1 MNRMYVNFI
10 PSAIRY
16 FDLNQAFNLA
26 FESNC
31 TTVSVTYIFCI
42 LKNHIASIIKTKKP
56 SEFLDGVQSTHTF
69 PCQIVWSVCIQM
81 IYDH

>member
-1 MNRMYVNFI
+1 MYKMYVNFI
-10 PSAIRY
+10 LSIRY
-16 FDLNQAFNLA
+16 FDLNQAFNLT

-31 TTVSVTYIFCI
+31 TTVSVTYTFCI
-42 LKNHIASIIKTKKP
+42 LKTYRLNHQNFKKP
-56 SEFLDGVQSTHTF
+56 SEFLDAVQSTHTF

>member
-1 MNRMYVNFI
+1 MYKMYVNFI
-10 PSAIRY
+10 LSIRY
-16 FDLNQAFNLA
+16 FDLNQAFNLT

-31 TTVSVTYIFCI
+31 TTVSVRYIFCH
-42 LKNHIASIIKTKKP
+42 LKKHIASIIKTKKT
-56 SEFLDGVQSTHTF
+56 SEFLDAVQSTHTF